1 MENVKSIVA
10 DIDESSTSSSKR
22 EADRVL
28 VERVQN
34 GDVAAYDIL
43 VHRYRERLYSVVYNL
58 VSNRE
63 DALDLTQEAFIKAFQ
78 SINRFR
84 GKSSFYTWIY
94 RIAVNNTLSHLKK
107 YRNRK
112 FLSFDNLDNE
122 ASQTDIFEAVA
133 AKTKT
138 EKATLMRELHEKL
151 NEALQKLSLKHR
163 SVVVLFEIEGMS
175 HEQIAEIINCSVGT
189 VRSRLHYAKQ
199 QLKLYLKDFVD

>member
-1 MENVKSIVA
+1 MDTVKSIA
-10 DIDESSTSSSKR
+10 TGFAEEGKTSQR
-22 EADRVL
+22 EADRIV

-34 GDVAAYDIL
+34 GDVGAYDIL

-58 VSNRE
+58 TSNRE
-63 DALDLTQEAFIKAFQ
+63 DATDLTQEAFIKAFQ
-78 SINRFR
+78 SINRFQ

-122 ASQTDIFEAVA
+122 ASQSDIFEAVA

-175 HEQIAEIINCSVGT
+175 HEQIAEILKCSVGT

-199 QLKLYLKDFVD
+199 QLKLHLKDFVD